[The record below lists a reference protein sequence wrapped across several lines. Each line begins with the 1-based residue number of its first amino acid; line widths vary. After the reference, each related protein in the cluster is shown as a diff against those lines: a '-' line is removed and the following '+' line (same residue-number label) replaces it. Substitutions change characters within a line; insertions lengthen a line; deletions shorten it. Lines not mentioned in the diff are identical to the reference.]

1 MYNPGNT
8 MNVPRA
14 DGKVAQSHSG
24 TIKYESSYAFN
35 RKPQKT
41 LGTGPHM
48 HAHGAQPTTSA
59 STQSGGAHGRN
70 NVGSSASVA
79 EPMEVDDS
87 HDEESEGEEGGGQ
100 AEVHDGKE
108 NTQHQ
113 HHHQHQHQQQG
124 ERFIA
129 LLLPCDASRLSEQ

>member
-14 DGKVAQSHSG
+14 DGKVAQSHPG
-24 TIKYESSYAFN
+24 TIKSK
-35 RKPQKT
+35 KPGKT

-48 HAHGAQPTTSA
+48 HARGAQPTTSA
-59 STQSGGAHGRN
+59 STQSGGSHGRN

-87 HDEESEGEEGGGQ
+87 HDEESEGEEGDDD
-100 AEVHDGKE
+100 VKE